1 MASAAA
7 YRTVEAHTVL
17 AVEGASAAAANGA
30 EAACMAAACMAE
42 SVAAVAEEEISC
54 SAVGPWVGNG
64 GDEGRHA
71 A

>member
-30 EAACMAAACMAE
+30 EAACMAE